1 MQVKLKLILIK
12 RNFKLIILLLGL
24 VIFLGI
30 HCIPTFTK
38 FRTSLIA
45 RFGLFTYKIT
55 YSLIAVVGLFLIA
68 LGYYIASFFPM
79 VLYNPPIG
87 LRHLMLLL
95 MLPVFVLFFSSFGS
109 GFIKRAV
116 KHPMLL
122 AIKIWAFSHLL
133 VNGELASIL
142 LFGSFLV
149 WAIYDRISFKRRDA
163 IKEVPP
169 SDNNLPNIRVD
180 VAAIVAGLTLYVL
193 VVWKLHFWIFGVAV
207 I

>member
-1 MQVKLKLILIK
+1 MT
-12 RNFKLIILLLGL
+12 ILLIGL
-24 VIFLGI
+24 LIFLGV
-30 HCIPTFTK
+30 HCIPTFSM
-38 FRTSLIA
+38 FRSSLIA
-45 RFGLFTYKIT
+45 RYGLFTYKIT
-55 YSLIAVVGLFLIA
+55 YSLIAVVGLFLIV

-95 MLPVFVLFFSSFGS
+95 MLPVFILFFSSFGL

-142 LFGSFLV
+142 LFGSFLA

-163 IKEVPP
+163 IVEVPP

-180 VAAIVAGLTLYVL
+180 VAAIIAGLTLYVL
-193 VVWKLHFWIFGVAV
+193 VVWKLHYWIFGVAV
-207 I
+207 F